1 MTALFKD
8 NYIETL
14 KLLSKEQLE
23 QIEETNKDYICL
35 NVQVCNV
42 QVCNAG
48 AWIDLTLTDD
58 WSEIEEDFNNGEC
71 TVLDKDDILDILER

>member
-1 MTALFKD
+1 MTALFRD

-23 QIEETNKDYICL
+23 QIKETNKDYICL
-35 NVQVCNV
+35 NI

-71 TVLDKDDILDILER
+71 TVLGKDEIFDILESEQTW

>member
-1 MTALFKD
+1 MTALFRD

-23 QIEETNKDYICL
+23 QIKETNKDYICL
-35 NVQVCNV
+35 NV

-58 WSEIEEDFNNGEC
+58 WSEIEEDFNNGVTYLSLMKQNVENLK
-71 TVLDKDDILDILER
+71 VGLD